1 MKSRADYKGDVV
13 HMARGLADI
22 ELSVLRPG
30 EISLAAGMA
39 ARGMR
44 DNPFSV
50 ALFGDVPGRRVRGL
64 EPMFHWMLASLQG
77 ASLVARRRGAIVG
90 IAVMSPPDQC
100 FYRQTVAQEKTL
112 SVAGKSIGVLVP
124 RIPWRVLMS
133 LLAMGPGAIARISAW
148 GEAGM
153 KHDPPEP
160 HQHVELVVVEA
171 GLQGLGIGRLMMEE
185 LCRQIDTAG
194 AVSYLETD
202 KPENVRFYEQFG
214 FAVVEE
220 ATVLQTRSWYMERR
234 TAR

>member
-1 MKSRADYKGDVV
+1 MV
-13 HMARGLADI
+13 RGLADI
-22 ELSVLRPG
+22 ELSTVRPE

-50 ALFGDVPGRRVRGL
+50 ALFGDDPVRRMRGL
-64 EPMFHWMLASLQG
+64 EPMFHWMLASVQG
-77 ASLVARRRGAIVG
+77 AALAARRRGAIVG
-90 IAVMSPPDQC
+90 IAAMSPPDRC
-100 FYRQTVAQEKTL
+100 FYRQTAAQEKTL
-112 SVAGKSIGVLVP
+112 SVAGRSIGVLVP
-124 RIPWRVLMS
+124 RIPWRVLLS
-133 LLAMGPGAIARISAW
+133 LLAVGPGAMARISAW

-153 KHDPPEP
+153 RHDPSEP

-185 LCRQIDTAG
+185 LCHQMDAVG

-202 KPENVRFYEQFG
+202 KPGNVRFYEQFG

-220 ATVLQTRSWYMERR
+220 ADVLQTRNWYMERR
-234 TAR
+234 TAS